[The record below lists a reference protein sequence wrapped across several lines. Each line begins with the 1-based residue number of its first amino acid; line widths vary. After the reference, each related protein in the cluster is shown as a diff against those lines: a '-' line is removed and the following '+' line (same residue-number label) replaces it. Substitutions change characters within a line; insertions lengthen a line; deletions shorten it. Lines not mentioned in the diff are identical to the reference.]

1 MRSMQI
7 NPQKYL
13 NTDIQIHLKNQKHLF
28 LMVLCLNWLNKES
41 CSSKTT
47 ATFVLLYSVKD
58 SIPYF
63 GPFHNLR
70 FPHIFD
76 VNFVKL
82 ADLKSKASEPEGLS
96 QA

>member
-1 MRSMQI
+1 MSI
-7 NPQKYL
+7 YGGLVPL
-13 NTDIQIHLKNQKHLF
+13 GFTH
-28 LMVLCLNWLNKES
+28 
-41 CSSKTT
+41 SKTT